1 MIFPNAATLRVFHDA
16 QLKRF
21 GGAPGMRDPGLL
33 EAAVGRLRSALAYS
47 EMDAV
52 DAAALLCHAVLK
64 NHAFVDGNKRVALT
78 ASAVFLEINGRTLT
92 ASEAETVVIF
102 EGLAASKH
110 GEDEL
115 TLWLEKNTTSRSK

>member
-52 DAAALLCHAVLK
+52 DAAALFCHAVLK
-64 NHAFVDGNKRVALT
+64 NHAFVDGNKRTAYGALVMT
-78 ASAVFLEINGRTLT
+78 LSGNGLRLKAADIEIAEMILSAAAGHEGHQAIADWLRPR
-92 ASEAETVVIF
+92 VVP
-102 EGLAASKH
+102 S
-110 GEDEL
+110 
-115 TLWLEKNTTSRSK
+115 